1 MERRGKESLFWKTC
15 VFYSIFI
22 LLSINLICVFVQ
34 KNANKRQYSLLK
46 VRYPYRFPVV
56 IFDAGIE

>member
-1 MERRGKESLFWKTC
+1 MERRGRESLLVKTC

-34 KNANKRQYSLLK
+34 KNANKRQYSFLK